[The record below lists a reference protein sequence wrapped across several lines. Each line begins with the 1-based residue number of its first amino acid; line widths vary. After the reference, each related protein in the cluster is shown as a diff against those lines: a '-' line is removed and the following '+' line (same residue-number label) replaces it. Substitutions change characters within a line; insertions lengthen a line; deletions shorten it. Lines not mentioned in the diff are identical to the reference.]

1 MKKAL
6 LVVVLTISFILNVNA
21 QRGRESSVP
30 VDVLSSEEIAKQEP
44 IDVSDLIPT
53 CGPATGN
60 GKIVIRGYVAGGVSG
75 LTKSGF
81 GFSDMNNGYDSSP
94 IFSWNVGADVKLPLF
109 DCDKFGFRTGLS
121 LQTNGAEF
129 SMGDFNDYNYKIKLI
144 YVKAPAVV
152 EYDFTEKFNLYS
164 GLKFGYLLSA
174 KQDYDGGSDDIKD
187 QIKSIDFGGVLG
199 AEYKLFC
206 NDKISLGA
214 GLNYDFGLSDIND
227 YDGADKNKN
236 SGITAFFS
244 ADF

>member
-1 MKKAL
+1 MKKVIIMAFITIG
-6 LVVVLTISFILNVNA
+6 LVLNVNA
-21 QRGRESSVP
+21 QSTP
-30 VDVLSSEEIAKQEP
+30 VTTIAAEDIVKQEP
-44 IDVSDLIPT
+44 IDVSDFIPS
-53 CGPATGN
+53 CGPTAGN
-60 GKIVIRGYVAGGVSG
+60 GKINIRGYVAGGVSG

-94 IFSWNVGADVKLPLF
+94 IFSWNVGADIKLPLF

-144 YVKAPAVV
+144 YVKAPVVV

-164 GLKFGYLLSA
+164 GLKIGYLLSA
-174 KQDYDGGSDDIKD
+174 KQEDDNDSYDIKD
-187 QIKSIDFGGVLG
+187 QVKSIDFGGVLG
-199 AEYKLFC
+199 AEYKIYC
-206 NDKISLGA
+206 NDKFSLGA
-214 GLNYDFGLSDIND
+214 GLNYDIGFSDIND

-244 ADF
+244 AEF

>member
-1 MKKAL
+1 MKKVLIMAFITIV
-6 LVVVLTISFILNVNA
+6 LVLNVNA
-21 QRGRESSVP
+21 QSSP
-30 VDVLSSEEIAKQEP
+30 VTTTSSEDIVKQEP
-44 IDVSDLIPT
+44 IDVSDFLPT
-53 CGPATGN
+53 CGPETGN

-129 SMGDFNDYNYKIKLI
+129 SMGDFDDYNYKIKLI
-144 YVKAPAVV
+144 YVKAPVV
-152 EYDFTEKFNLYS
+152 VDYDISEKFSIYS

-199 AEYKLFC
+199 GEYNIYC

>member
-6 LVVVLTISFILNVNA
+6 LVVVVTISLILNVNA
-21 QRGRESSVP
+21 QRGREGSVP

-44 IDVSDLIPT
+44 IDVSDLIPA
-53 CGPATGN
+53 CGPTAGN
-60 GKIVIRGYVAGGVSG
+60 GKINIRGYVAGGVSG

-94 IFSWNVGADVKLPLF
+94 IFSWSVGADIKLPLF

-164 GLKFGYLLSA
+164 GFKVGYLLSA
-174 KQDYDGGSDDIKD
+174 KQEDDNDSNDIKD
-187 QIKSIDFGGVLG
+187 QVKSIDFGGVLG
-199 AEYKLFC
+199 MEYNFYC
-206 NDKISLGA
+206 NDKVSFGTGI
-214 GLNYDFGLSDIND
+214 NYDIGFSDIND
-227 YDGADKNKN
+227 YDGADKLKN
-236 SGITAFFS
+236 SGITAFLSVGF
-244 ADF
+244 